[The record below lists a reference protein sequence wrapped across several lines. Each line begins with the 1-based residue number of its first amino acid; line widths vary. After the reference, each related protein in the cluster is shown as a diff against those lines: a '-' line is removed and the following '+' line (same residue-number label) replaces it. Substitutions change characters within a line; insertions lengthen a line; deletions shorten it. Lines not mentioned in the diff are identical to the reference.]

1 MQAGLFVPKRFMKIS
16 ECWVMVRGG
25 GDLATGTIAML
36 HQCGFKVIVLEC
48 GQPTAIRRMA
58 AFCEAVYL
66 GHMEVE
72 GLQAVRVASWEA
84 AMDCIRAGQIPVV
97 KDEKGIWIEKY
108 KPDIVVDGI
117 IAKRN
122 LGTRMDMAPLVIG
135 LGPGFYAGKDV
146 HVVIETMRGH
156 RLGRVI
162 TQGAALENT
171 GIPGVIAGYSSQRVI
186 HAPSAGT
193 MINKAAIGDIVS
205 QGQVIAMIDH
215 VPVYATIDG
224 VLRGLLRDG
233 LYVTKG
239 FKIADID
246 PRLSEKENCVTIS
259 DKARTIG
266 GGVLQAILMY
276 GNIDR

>member
-193 MINKAAIGDIVS
+193 MINKATIGDIVS

>member
-1 MQAGLFVPKRFMKIS
+1 
-16 ECWVMVRGG
+16 
-25 GDLATGTIAML
+25 
-36 HQCGFKVIVLEC
+36 
-48 GQPTAIRRMA
+48 
-58 AFCEAVYL
+58 
-66 GHMEVE
+66 
-72 GLQAVRVASWEA
+72 
-84 AMDCIRAGQIPVV
+84 
-97 KDEKGIWIEKY
+97 
-108 KPDIVVDGI
+108 
-117 IAKRN
+117 
-122 LGTRMDMAPLVIG
+122 
-135 LGPGFYAGKDV
+135 
-146 HVVIETMRGH
+146 
-156 RLGRVI
+156 
-162 TQGAALENT
+162 
-171 GIPGVIAGYSSQRVI
+171 
-186 HAPSAGT
+186 

>member
-48 GQPTAIRRMA
+48 EQPTAIRRMA

-246 PRLSEKENCVTIS
+246 PRLSEKENCVAIS

>member
-1 MQAGLFVPKRFMKIS
+1 MPKRFMKIS
-16 ECWVMVRGG
+16 ECCVMVRGG

-48 GQPTAIRRMA
+48 EQPTAIRRMA

-72 GLQAVRVASWEA
+72 GLQAVRVTSWEA

-97 KDEKGIWIEKY
+97 KDEEGTWIEKY

-135 LGPGFYAGKDV
+135 LGPGFCAGKDV

-156 RLGRVI
+156 RLGRLI
-162 TQGAALENT
+162 TQGAAMENT
-171 GIPGVIAGYSSQRVI
+171 GVPGVIAGYSTQRVI
-186 HAPSAGT
+186 HAPAQGR

>member
-1 MQAGLFVPKRFMKIS
+1 MPKRFMKIS

-193 MINKAAIGDIVS
+193 MINKATIGDIVS

>member
-48 GQPTAIRRMA
+48 EQPTAIRRMA

>member
-48 GQPTAIRRMA
+48 EQPTAIRRMA

-108 KPDIVVDGI
+108 KSDIVVDGI

>member
-1 MQAGLFVPKRFMKIS
+1 MPKRFMKIS

-48 GQPTAIRRMA
+48 EQPTAIRRMA

>member
-1 MQAGLFVPKRFMKIS
+1 MPKRFMKIS
-16 ECWVMVRGG
+16 DCWVMVRGG

-48 GQPTAIRRMA
+48 EQPTAIRRMA

>member
-1 MQAGLFVPKRFMKIS
+1 
-16 ECWVMVRGG
+16 
-25 GDLATGTIAML
+25 
-36 HQCGFKVIVLEC
+36 
-48 GQPTAIRRMA
+48 
-58 AFCEAVYL
+58 
-66 GHMEVE
+66 
-72 GLQAVRVASWEA
+72 
-84 AMDCIRAGQIPVV
+84 MDCIRAGQIPVV

-215 VPVYATIDG
+215 V
-224 VLRGLLRDG
+224 R
-233 LYVTKG
+233 
-239 FKIADID
+239 FM
-246 PRLSEKENCVTIS
+246 PRLTVF
-259 DKARTIG
+259 
-266 GGVLQAILMY
+266 
-276 GNIDR
+276 

>member
-1 MQAGLFVPKRFMKIS
+1 MPKRFMKIS

>member
-1 MQAGLFVPKRFMKIS
+1 
-16 ECWVMVRGG
+16 
-25 GDLATGTIAML
+25 
-36 HQCGFKVIVLEC
+36 
-48 GQPTAIRRMA
+48 
-58 AFCEAVYL
+58 
-66 GHMEVE
+66 
-72 GLQAVRVASWEA
+72 
-84 AMDCIRAGQIPVV
+84 MDCIRAGQIPVV